1 MKLKDKV
8 ALISG
13 AARGIGK
20 AIALRLAEEGANIIV
35 TDINKEEAELVVQ
48 EIKGMGQDA
57 IAIKCD
63 VSKKAE
69 ITVLVEQSLEKF
81 SKIDILVNNAGITK
95 DGLFMR
101 MKEEQ
106 WDLVMNI
113 NLKSIFLLSQEVFV
127 KSMMKQKSGSI
138 INISSLVG
146 IIGNPGQ
153 VNYCA
158 AKAGVIGFSKALS
171 KEVSRWNI
179 RVNAV
184 APGFIDTDM
193 TRSMAEKY
201 REELI
206 KIIPMN
212 RAGDASEVANT
223 VLFFASDESS
233 YITGQVLSVNGG
245 TF

>member
-1 MKLKDKV
+1 
-8 ALISG
+8 
-13 AARGIGK
+13 
-20 AIALRLAEEGANIIV
+20 LRLAEEGANIIV